1 MDLKSLYTIVIIIAA
16 TIIVEFYK
24 RERNRVTVNLHTNNL
39 KHLLTITALEYKHT
53 HQNNSI
59 NDNEPELVDKKISS
73 LVNSYEKGEIQ
84 SSVLQKKV
92 YSLLKS

>member
-1 MDLKSLYTIVIIIAA
+1 MDLKSLYAIVIIIMA

-24 RERNRVTVNLHTNNL
+24 RERDKVTANLHTNNL
-39 KHLLTITALEYKHT
+39 KDLLTITALEYNHS
-53 HQNNSI
+53 HWDAI
-59 NDNEPELVDKKISS
+59 NDNERELADKKISL

>member
-1 MDLKSLYTIVIIIAA
+1 MDLTSLYTIVIIIAA
-16 TIIVEFYK
+16 IIILEFYK
-24 RERNRVTVNLHTNNL
+24 RERDRVTVNLHTNNL

-53 HQNNSI
+53 RGDTI
-59 NDNEPELVDKKISS
+59 KDNEPELVDKKISS

-84 SSVLQKKV
+84 NSVLQKKV

>member
-24 RERNRVTVNLHTNNL
+24 RERDRVTVNLHTNNL

-53 HQNNSI
+53 HQDTI
-59 NDNEPELVDKKISS
+59 NGNEHELVDKKISS

-84 SSVLQKKV
+84 NSVLQKKV

>member
-1 MDLKSLYTIVIIIAA
+1 MDLKSLYAIAIIIMA

-24 RERNRVTVNLHTNNL
+24 RERDKVTANLHTNNL
-39 KHLLTITALEYKHT
+39 KDLLTITAMEYKHS
-53 HQNNSI
+53 HWDPI
-59 NDNEPELVDKKISS
+59 NDNECALVDKKISS
-73 LVNSYEKGEIQ
+73 LVNSYERGEIQ

>member
-1 MDLKSLYTIVIIIAA
+1 MDLTSLYTIVIIIAA
-16 TIIVEFYK
+16 ILILEFYK
-24 RERNRVTVNLHTNNL
+24 RERDRVTVNLHTNNL

-53 HQNNSI
+53 HGDTV
-59 NDNEPELVDKKISS
+59 NDNEPQLVDKKISS

-84 SSVLQKKV
+84 NSVLQKKV

>member
-24 RERNRVTVNLHTNNL
+24 RERDRVTVNLHTNNL

-53 HQNNSI
+53 HQNTI
-59 NDNEPELVDKKISS
+59 NDTEPELVDKKISS

-92 YSLLKS
+92 YSLLKN